1 MLGAVRAG
9 RREGRV
15 ILSSLLG
22 QNKGQLRCRY
32 NSEDQICL
40 STGQMAQRGILSSFG
55 QLGGG
60 RVCKGG

>member
-22 QNKGQLRCRY
+22 QNKGQLRCRC

-40 STGQMAQRGILSSFG
+40 STGQMAQMGILSSSD
-55 QLGGG
+55 QPGGG
-60 RVCKGG
+60 RVHKGG